1 MQRFS
6 TLSVLAALVFC
17 GCEGSGGTQADPPV
31 PVAAPLKPGVI
42 KMAPKGPEAPAP
54 VSNLPKSPDL
64 YRVKFETTKGD
75 FVIEVHRDWAPNGS
89 DRFHELVE
97 AKFYDGVKFFRVIED
112 FMVQFGISGDPAKS
126 AEWREKTIPD
136 DPVVKSNTR
145 GFVTF
150 AKTGLP
156 DSRTT
161 QLFINFV
168 DNSRLDSDGF
178 APFAEVVSGMD
189 VVDALNKEYG
199 ATPSD
204 YQPEIQSQ
212 GNAFLEQKFP
222 NLDAVK
228 TARLVK
234 DEPAA
239 AP

>member
-1 MQRFS
+1 MRRLS
-6 TLSVLAALVFC
+6 MLSVLAALVCC
-17 GCEGSGGTQADPPV
+17 GCEGGGGTQPDPPV
-31 PVAAPLKPGVI
+31 PAAPPLQPGVI

-97 AKFYDGVKFFRVIED
+97 AKFYDGVKFFRVID
-112 FMVQFGISGDPAKS
+112 GFMVQFGISGDPAITS
-126 AEWREKTIPD
+126 EWREKTIAD

-161 QLFINFV
+161 QLFINFA
-168 DNSRLDSDGF
+168 DNSQLDSKGF

-204 YQPEIQSQ
+204 YQPEIQAQ

-228 TARLVK
+228 TARVVK

-239 AP
+239 AQ